1 VTPKSRDTSRGGA
14 CQIPR
19 EERERERKRESG
31 IEGRCGKFVN
41 SLILSK
47 MWNRWLCGFETVS
60 KRYLFSSKRF
70 VCDRE

>member
-1 VTPKSRDTSRGGA
+1 MLSPQVRDATDTLCVTPKSRDTSRGGA

-19 EERERERKRESG
+19 EERA
-31 IEGRCGKFVN
+31 
-41 SLILSK
+41 K